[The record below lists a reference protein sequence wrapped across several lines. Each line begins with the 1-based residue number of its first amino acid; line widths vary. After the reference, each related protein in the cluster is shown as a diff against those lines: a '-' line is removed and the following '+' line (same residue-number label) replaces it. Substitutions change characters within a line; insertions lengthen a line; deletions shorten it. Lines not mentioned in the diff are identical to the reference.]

1 MSTLQEFLQKTKT
14 RGLIWWLK
22 YYWNNIL
29 ETIYEKK
36 TSNVDDSWKDKIK
49 TKEPIVPQGWTRDN
63 AFLHLNKEFQGT
75 TMKRYKDGK

>member
-36 TSNVDDSWKDKIK
+36 VSNVDDSWKDRIK
-49 TKEPIVPQGWTRDN
+49 TKEPIVPEGWTSKG
-63 AFLHLNKEFQGT
+63 AFEFLGKEYDGLI
-75 TMKRYKDGK
+75 MKKFKD